1 MLKKSLIIQFFI
13 FVIAIPIA
21 FAGTQEQKSNNDLRQ
36 NEMEKSIFMLSGAQT
51 RVLKIGL
58 IDCMLYALKKNSDIL
73 IKRIDPKLKAN
84 DQRVAEADFEP
95 AFNTDFTYS
104 DNTVLASSRL
114 QGSDVYNTHDINL
127 NANIAGKIVTGTQ
140 YKFDFLNQR
149 YKSDSSYQIYNPY
162 YDIEPKIT
170 LTQPL
175 LRGFGILV
183 NRADIIIAQ
192 NNMQESE
199 KSFKDTVIA
208 TISSAKSAYY
218 NYIFALENY
227 KIDKLALERVYDLLA
242 IDKARYQKGLISS
255 VALLETEASAAQ
267 KEKAL
272 LTSEAAVKLAEDEL
286 KLVTNIV
293 DDPESWN
300 ATIELLDKP
309 EFKEEEVDLLKCL
322 NDAFKFRPDYES
334 ALIDLKSRDVRIKVA
349 KNALLPTLDLSGS
362 LGLNGLGKDYE
373 NALQKTNANYPD
385 WGLGLKVSV
394 PWGGAERAEFD
405 QKKLEKAQ
413 ALLSLKKLEHDIILD
428 VRDKVRMAKTQARQV
443 LVAKISKE
451 KEEQNYAAQKERFGS
466 GEVSTHDMLDYQDKL
481 SSAQLDYIKALID
494 YNIAIIN
501 LDKSRGVT
509 LARNNIKLEE

>member
-1 MLKKSLIIQFFI
+1 MLKKSLIIQLFI
-13 FVIAIPIA
+13 FVINIPIA

-114 QGSDVYNTHDINL
+114 QGADVYNTHDINL

-227 KIDKLALERVYDLLA
+227 KIDKLALERVY
-242 IDKARYQKGLISS
+242 
-255 VALLETEASAAQ
+255 
-267 KEKAL
+267 
-272 LTSEAAVKLAEDEL
+272 
-286 KLVTNIV
+286 
-293 DDPESWN
+293 
-300 ATIELLDKP
+300 
-309 EFKEEEVDLLKCL
+309 
-322 NDAFKFRPDYES
+322 
-334 ALIDLKSRDVRIKVA
+334 
-349 KNALLPTLDLSGS
+349 
-362 LGLNGLGKDYE
+362 
-373 NALQKTNANYPD
+373 
-385 WGLGLKVSV
+385 
-394 PWGGAERAEFD
+394 
-405 QKKLEKAQ
+405 
-413 ALLSLKKLEHDIILD
+413 
-428 VRDKVRMAKTQARQV
+428 
-443 LVAKISKE
+443 
-451 KEEQNYAAQKERFGS
+451 
-466 GEVSTHDMLDYQDKL
+466 
-481 SSAQLDYIKALID
+481 
-494 YNIAIIN
+494 
-501 LDKSRGVT
+501 
-509 LARNNIKLEE
+509 